1 MSPLNEI
8 PLIGSKSEKK
18 KVAET
23 LLGAFPVIVRIH
35 QADELIFPHFF
46 IKFGSQLGEAFFSQ
60 CRVNQFFVHRCFIF
74 EDWRAIFENQGLPLF
89 L

>member
-1 MSPLNEI
+1 MSSLSEVA
-8 PLIGSKSEKK
+8 LICSKSEKK
-18 KVAET
+18 KVAKA

-35 QADELIFPHFF
+35 QADQLIFLHFF

-60 CRVNQFFVHRCFIF
+60 CRVNQFFVHRCFVF